1 MNRSILAVAVASL
14 LSYTSLSYAQ
24 DVSVDETMVVTAN
37 RFEQKQQSVLASS
50 SVITREEIEVSQATT
65 ALDLLKTLP
74 GVTINSQGTKGNVTG
89 IYIRGTA
96 SKHALVIVNGVRI
109 NSPTAGEASI
119 GLIPAFAIERIEVI
133 RGPRAAVYGSDAMG
147 GVISISTLAG
157 SDSEHQLRV
166 GYGDQDQQQLG
177 WKSSGQ
183 LSDRT
188 KGSFVFNTEKSE
200 GYRIYDGAPSNEKH
214 GYESQVVFGNLAHE
228 LTDNWSLSL
237 AGYTKDTQVEYADQ
251 YTIDAPSR
259 ESEGDFYSL
268 AGAVH
273 YLRDNFSSELQISST
288 KDHGA
293 DGDEAGTVAKSTLTG
308 YRKSASWLNSYTGLE
323 SIVLNAGV
331 DYAKEEAYR
340 GGTNTADYEKTDKDN
355 KALFVT
361 ALGEFGDFTA
371 EASVRRDDDSVFGGY
386 NTWNLA
392 VGYFLFEQFQLVAS
406 SGTAFN
412 APTFNDLYWPQD
424 GNPDLQ
430 PEESE
435 STEIGIYGYHDT
447 FDWSL
452 VAYRSEFTNLIE
464 WTSVD
469 PSDPFAPW
477 IPQNVAKAEMEGLE
491 VGVSFST
498 GPVDHQV
505 GAEWLSAI
513 DKKTNKDLIRRPENK
528 FSWRPTMSLD
538 NVDASIAVLY
548 TGERRAS
555 NGEYLSAYT
564 TVDLGVG
571 YRATDSLTFGVRVN
585 NLFDEEFETAVTSLW
600 TGETLYYRGAERNLL
615 ATASYQ
621 F

>member
-1 MNRSILAVAVASL
+1 MNRSILAMAVASL
-14 LSYTSLSYAQ
+14 LPYTSLSYAQ
-24 DVSVDETMVVTAN
+24 EVSADETLVVTAN
-37 RFEQKQQSVLASS
+37 RFEQSQQSVLASS
-50 SVITREEIEVSQATT
+50 SIITREDIEVSQATT

-166 GYGDQDQQQLG
+166 GYGDQEQRQLG

-183 LSDRT
+183 LSDST
-188 KGSFVFNTEKSE
+188 AGSFVFNTEQSE
-200 GYRIYDGAPSNEKH
+200 GYRIYDGAPSNETH
-214 GYESQVVFGNLAHE
+214 GYESQVVFGNLTHE
-228 LTDNWSLSL
+228 ISDNWSLSF

-259 ESEGDFYSL
+259 ESEGDFYSISGGVQY
-268 AGAVH
+268 A
-273 YLRDNFSSELQISST
+273 RDDFSSELQIAST

-293 DGDEAGTVAKSTLTG
+293 DGDAAGTVAKSTLTG
-308 YRKSASWLNSYTGLE
+308 YRKSASWLNAYTGFNN
-323 SIVLNAGV
+323 IAVNAGI
-331 DYAKEEAYR
+331 DYAEEKASR
-340 GGTNTADYEKTDKDN
+340 GGTNTSDYEKTDKDN

-361 ALGEFGDFTA
+361 ALGEFGNLTT

-386 NTWNLA
+386 TTWNFA
-392 VGYFLFEQFQLVAS
+392 VGYFIFDQFQLVAS

-435 STEIGIYGYHDT
+435 STEIGIYGYHDA
-447 FDWSL
+447 FDWHL

-464 WTSVD
+464 WASTD

-477 IPQNVAKAEMEGLE
+477 TPQNVDKAEMEGIE
-491 VGVSFST
+491 AGIDFST
-498 GPVDHQV
+498 GPIDHKI
-505 GAEWLSAI
+505 GAEWLTAI
-513 DKKTNKDLIRRPENK
+513 DKKTDKDLIRRPENK
-528 FSWRPTMSLD
+528 FSWIPTLSLE
-538 NVDASIAVLY
+538 NIDASLAVLY

-571 YRATDSLTFGVRVN
+571 YRATDKLTLGLRVN
-585 NLFDEEFETAVTSLW
+585 NLFDEEFQTAVTSLW
-600 TGETLYYRGAERNLL
+600 TGETLYYRGAERNLF